1 MNDIKIIYAIKCIS
15 LEILLDCFHHQ
26 ITNKSCIISTPNGS
40 SIIRW
45 HLQIRVNYSQHNNY
59 FAATCW
65 LEMMILQ
72 RLHPVVERFWRAQF
86 GSLILMEKLLSMSS
100 VTNPMIEW
108 LRYEPQQH
116 WNCVFLSINQSNAIN
131 LSIKK
136 SNEISLYTLINI
148 II

>member
-1 MNDIKIIYAIKCIS
+1 MNLYNRKMLKNIPYNHIWIWYITQNDWYKIKRIEYKEAQSWHDIKITFTIEYIS
-15 LEILLDCFHHQ
+15 LQILQDCFHHQ

-72 RLHPVVERFWRAQF
+72 RLHPVVERFLKSSIWIFNLDGKIIEYVFSYTSWRR
-86 GSLILMEKLLSMSS
+86 LS
-100 VTNPMIEW
+100 
-108 LRYEPQQH
+108 Y
-116 WNCVFLSINQSNAIN
+116 
-131 LSIKK
+131 
-136 SNEISLYTLINI
+136 
-148 II
+148 